1 MILCLMKCFYI
12 CGSLP
17 IESANLLL
25 KEATSL
31 PPPFSLSLSIPLSLS
46 FSLSLYLSIY
56 LSISLS
62 LSLSVTLS
70 LILSMHSCL
79 RICTH
84 LNLINCL
91 SSLSLSFPLS
101 PYSLPLLHSI
111 ILSHSHPPS
120 SSLSPCSSNSTPP
133 HSFSPLSPF
142 PCQICVALPALQAE
156 GHSGLVLERIAARTN
171 STVRLQ
177 RSFETA

>member
-1 MILCLMKCFYI
+1 MACRSDDNNLLFYNTKLCRIRLL
-12 CGSLP
+12 SLP
-17 IESANLLL
+17 V
-25 KEATSL
+25 
-31 PPPFSLSLSIPLSLS
+31 SLSLPLSLS
-46 FSLSLYLSIY
+46 LHAFLLTYLYTSQSYQLP
-56 LSISLS
+56 
-62 LSLSVTLS
+62 
-70 LILSMHSCL
+70 
-79 RICTH
+79 IC
-84 LNLINCL
+84 
-91 SSLSLSFPLS
+91 FS

-111 ILSHSHPPS
+111 ILSHSHPSS

-133 HSFSPLSPF
+133 HSFSPLSPY